1 MRSQNVDVILRCFDV
16 RIFRRHF
23 LEAFVPIRHGDGD
36 AIGFGGGRYVFLA
49 ACFRQF
55 KSVLEN
61 AINTTPRKDRLLHAN
76 FVFCAAVEPPAD
88 GGIFTFVVFAHDPEI
103 DVAGFAS
110 REWRRH
116 AGHQAH
122 RADIGIKLKLATDR
136 NQQTP

>member
-1 MRSQNVDVILRCFDV
+1 M
-16 RIFRRHF
+16 
-23 LEAFVPIRHGDGD
+23 
-36 AIGFGGGRYVFLA
+36 FLA

-103 DVAGFAS
+103 DVAGFAP
-110 REWRRH
+110 RKW
-116 AGHQAH
+116 
-122 RADIGIKLKLATDR
+122 
-136 NQQTP
+136 